1 MSAHHSIDPDLLR
14 SFAYI
19 AEEGSFTRAAERV
32 GRTQSAV
39 SMQMQRLEQLLGK
52 TVLIRGK
59 SGAVGLTPH
68 GHFLLEQAR
77 ALLALNDSIWS
88 NFQAPEIRGVVRLG
102 TPDDYA
108 LRYLPMML
116 RRFADT
122 HPAVQV
128 DVVCA
133 PSSELVE
140 RLRDGDLDLTLLS
153 EGHEPRRW
161 PAIELWRGP
170 LRWITSDRYGQ
181 HRLDPLPLAAA
192 HQDCSWRAAAIG
204 ALERAGRNFRVAYTS
219 ATQVGTHAPV
229 MAGLAVTVSTISW
242 LPDGLRPVR
251 DDEGLPPLGDFGI
264 LLLQGREAAQ
274 PVTER
279 LAAHITETFAAEMN
293 RQDRSRLTPAPSA
306 SVRTG

>member
-1 MSAHHSIDPDLLR
+1 MNMSAHQNTTHSIDPDLLR

-19 AEEGSFTRAAERV
+19 AEEASFTRAAERI

-52 TVLIRGK
+52 TLLTRGK
-59 SGAVGLTPH
+59 GGAVGLTPH
-68 GHFLLEQAR
+68 GQFLLERAR
-77 ALLALNDSIWS
+77 DLLALNDSIWS

-108 LRYLPMML
+108 LRYLPGML

-128 DVVCA
+128 DVLCA
-133 PSSELVE
+133 PSSQLVE
-140 RLRDGDLDLTLLS
+140 RLKQGDLDLSLIS

-161 PAIELWRGP
+161 PATELWRGP
-170 LRWITSDRYGQ
+170 LRWITSDRYTQ
-181 HRLDPLPLAAA
+181 HKLEPLPLAIA
-192 HQDCSWRAAAIG
+192 HQDCSWRRAAIG
-204 ALERAGRNFRVAYTS
+204 ALERAGKSFRVSYTS

-242 LPDGLRPVR
+242 LPEGLRPVR
-251 DDEGLPPLGDFGI
+251 DDEGLPALGDFGI
-264 LLLQGREAAQ
+264 LLLEGREATQ
-274 PVTER
+274 PITDI
-279 LAAHITETFAAEMN
+279 LGAHITDTFALEMR
-293 RQDRSRLTPAPSA
+293 RQDRAA
-306 SVRTG
+306 